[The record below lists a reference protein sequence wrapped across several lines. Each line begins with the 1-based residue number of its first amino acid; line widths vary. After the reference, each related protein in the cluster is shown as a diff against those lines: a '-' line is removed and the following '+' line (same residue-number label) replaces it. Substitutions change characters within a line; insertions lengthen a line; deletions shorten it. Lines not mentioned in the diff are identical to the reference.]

1 MYSEYAVS
9 KRVSNGELKMITS
22 WFTNYETA
30 LNRFE
35 YLVRTKS
42 KISEVKYILLER
54 HVTPVKI
61 IEEEE

>member
-9 KRVSNGELKMITS
+9 KRESSGDLRMITS

-30 LNRFE
+30 FNRFE
-35 YLVRTKS
+35 YLMRTKS
-42 KISEVKYILLER
+42 EISEAKYVLIER

>member
-9 KRVSNGELKMITS
+9 KREPSGDLEMIAG
-22 WFTNYETA
+22 WFANYETA
-30 LNRFE
+30 FNRFE
-35 YLVRTKS
+35 YLMRTKS
-42 KISEVKYILLER
+42 EISEAKYVLIER